1 MTFEYLLV
9 DNGGT
14 ILVSD
19 ALKKAY
25 AQGTEVAAT
34 SLLNGPDAMVSVY
47 PNPSTNQFQL
57 VLNVAA
63 NQAMQYEV
71 SDVMGKVVYT
81 SSMNAGKSTIDASAW
96 SNGIYTLKLIDGTAV
111 YQTRIIK
118 N

>member
-1 MTFEYLLV
+1 
-9 DNGGT
+9 
-14 ILVSD
+14 
-19 ALKKAY
+19 
-25 AQGTEVAAT
+25 
-34 SLLNGPDAMVSVY
+34 MVSVY

-57 VLNVAA
+57 VLNIAA
-63 NQAMQYEV
+63 NQAMHYEV

-81 SSMNAGKSTIDASAW
+81 STMNAGKSTIDASAW